1 MIGLCSRP
9 GNLGSGALELAKF
22 PIEKGSLERLKQQWE
37 SGDARRASPRGVSAG
52 GRRCRRSQT
61 PEGRGAC
68 PAPAAAA
75 AALREEE
82 TRAAA
87 AGGQE
92 GRVQSRPPDKSR
104 GGSSTM
110 EKAPRASVGA
120 EVAKEEPRD
129 GRRRLERFPIP
140 WEELRSRFEAPG
152 GSGNKSLKKNPK
164 IYEVEIERSLH
175 SPTFKNQPGS
185 NSIISV
191 KDSDAKGGKTI
202 FDKMSS
208 ENGQNN
214 SSEAIASCHKPV
226 SGFSEDSTNW
236 SDSVPLDFQD
246 SVSLKERMAMYQAAV
261 SKVERSSSS
270 ANAIEESE
278 EACTVPGG
286 LASVKKQFEKWETA
300 SSQKTIDQHQ
310 YEHIT
315 LNPVLKLKF
324 CPQVSH
330 VEQSTHQTSKA
341 SNFTQHIDEMVNA
354 TMNEEIPK
362 ISTQF
367 LKQHFEK
374 TAQEKAFL
382 SDRESATPAKHTKK
396 LQLQEKET
404 CILCQKKVYPME
416 CLVVDKQIFHKSCFR
431 CHHCGS
437 KLSLGNYASL
447 HGQAYCKPHF
457 KQLFKSKGNYDEGFG
472 HKQHKEL
479 WSSKDQTSSVG
490 NVHAEEVNQNNETTI
505 KSKLNTEIEPDLYSD
520 IQYVHSETLDDNL
533 KRSTERG
540 KLKITWP
547 PSIDHVIPQKT
558 FSVEEVKMNKPNWP
572 PGGFAQ
578 EASRTYTNTTLGNKN
593 EPQLENTHSDLIEK
607 EQQKKDDI
615 VDSQRNQQ
623 SSFSSMSE
631 REEVINFSEAKITE
645 VGSKEIDEKNET
657 VEDKMTETEG
667 SQNREDSGKD
677 VNDQHNVVVQ
687 SAEKEQDEKMNES
700 DGVEV
705 LQVTNVDKETVL
717 DNHKEFNMSN
727 NNNNYTTFSHLN
739 ICRQETSLS
748 VIHNPVT
755 KLSHANRTMFD
766 YAFEKLENQPRNAE
780 LLGISE
786 FQESS
791 SRDVVNIALEK
802 QNPKDKVTS
811 YSLVQI
817 NTDATCQKSC
827 TSNILVLKE
836 TTNTTFPF
844 DTKLLSV
851 GEESK
856 NENTLNTTLCD
867 NEKTLSFPE
876 KDDMF
881 LDFGLLDSVDITKN
895 ASSPYSEEHGNSDM
909 ELHDSNICQEGEITE
924 VSANGTSTSLDL
936 LSSRYIGVPSS
947 QGDKVK
953 SDHLTV
959 EEQIKRNRC
968 YDDYE

>member
-1 MIGLCSRP
+1 
-9 GNLGSGALELAKF
+9 
-22 PIEKGSLERLKQQWE
+22 ERQAIARHYHLLK
-37 SGDARRASPRGVSAG
+37 
-52 GRRCRRSQT
+52 CK
-61 PEGRGAC
+61 
-68 PAPAAAA
+68 
-75 AALREEE
+75 L
-82 TRAAA
+82 
-87 AGGQE
+87 
-92 GRVQSRPPDKSR
+92 
-104 GGSSTM
+104 SSSHAFVT
-110 EKAPRASVGA
+110 
-120 EVAKEEPRD
+120 
-129 GRRRLERFPIP
+129 LQI
-140 WEELRSRFEAPG
+140 
-152 GSGNKSLKKNPK
+152 
-164 IYEVEIERSLH
+164 EIERSLH

-214 SSEAIASCHKPV
+214 SSE
-226 SGFSEDSTNW
+226 DSTNW

-270 ANAIEESE
+270 ANESE

-310 YEHIT
+310 YEHKSVQVIII
-315 LNPVLKLKF
+315 LNNYNKIPGVEKPF
-324 CPQVSH
+324 CSSFLIAV
-330 VEQSTHQTSKA
+330 
-341 SNFTQHIDEMVNA
+341 VNA

-578 EASRTYTNTTLGNKN
+578 EASRT
-593 EPQLENTHSDLIEK
+593 DLIEK